1 MSTKKTIQI
10 NPELFKM
17 GGNKTRKVREKKDMV
32 INPIISPNNLKNKFL
47 RQINEHKKKEINDI
61 NNNKKNNGKNNRNT
75 TNTLSNDNFSDEFHG
90 ALNYLS
96 ELTKNK
102 KRADIQ
108 NRQQL
113 HNRTLKQPI
122 QQSASAIQQSHIQ
135 QSHIQQS
142 HIQQG
147 TTNIGQNVYM
157 SSLSNPII
165 NPIQPL
171 VQPLVTSPYVSLE
184 LPTELQET
192 IPIVSNNQIM
202 NMKYTPTPDVPYG
215 CLKGGS
221 KPSYRSWIQTRKNID
236 VPDIFNVN
244 SQPSININ
252 ARPPTPPKK
261 NTFTDNIVP
270 SEITSNSNGSS
281 REQRLEQIKNKLRRI
296 QAEENGH
303 KPEVQN
309 LAKNLSILEPIAQIG
324 SIIEDLP
331 QFDENTPAKIQEILA
346 ASQPI
351 PEKKDPEL
359 KKYIKRTIRRKFTL
373 GRSDKMRRV
382 GILLKDK
389 QTRKNVINAQ
399 KELKKTSITDVRKYL
414 RQHGMIKVGS
424 TAPNDILRK
433 TFEAAML
440 AGEVTNNNKDVLL
453 HNFLN
458 EETPNT

>member
-10 NPELFKM
+10 NPELFKI
-17 GGNKTRKVREKKDMV
+17 GGNKTRKIREKKDMV

-61 NNNKKNNGKNNRNT
+61 KNDIKNGIKNGIKNDIKNDIKNAGKNN
-75 TNTLSNDNFSDEFHG
+75 NTLAGDNFSDEFHG

-102 KRADIQ
+102 KRAEIQ
-108 NRQQL
+108 NRQPL

-122 QQSASAIQQSHIQ
+122 QQQSPIQ
-135 QSHIQQS
+135 
-142 HIQQG
+142 
-147 TTNIGQNVYM
+147 QNVYM
-157 SSLSNPII
+157 SSLSNPVSVI
-165 NPIQPL
+165 NPVPN
-171 VQPLVTSPYVSLE
+171 LVTSPYVSLE

-192 IPIVSNNQIM
+192 FPIVSNNQIM

-236 VPDIFNVN
+236 LPDIFNVN
-244 SQPSININ
+244 SQPPININ
-252 ARPPTPPKK
+252 ARPPTPPKR

-270 SEITSNSNGSS
+270 SEISVSNSNGSS

-351 PEKKDPEL
+351 PEKKEPEL

-414 RQHGMIKVGS
+414 RQHGIIKVGS

-433 TFEAAML
+433 TFESAML
-440 AGEVTNNNKDVLL
+440 AGEVTNNNKDILL

-458 EETPNT
+458 EEIPNT